1 MKKVLNVVKVLLIIA
16 LVAGAIGGTCY
27 FFYNYVLLNADAFN
41 SFNTLIYGG
50 QTTEFNAKLYEVRG
64 YTDDRF
70 DLIINTNEKLEEM
83 AVNLNYH
90 LVNAEDFDLDERFI
104 EEQIDKVLENQDTAY
119 NMMEEYLIK
128 VDSDFFNREKGAN
141 DLYNQMSRYFVT
153 FSDMIS
159 TINSE
164 LNKTDIIKN
173 ADVKFSIIE
182 VYSNVCIDAFSNL
195 VTDASGLRR
204 VEDSENIDLVNRAIN
219 FKNGFISSSNANANF
234 SYLTNN
240 FIQNYEKCD
249 KEAFA
254 SNLAQ
259 NVNQVV
265 TISDSSTSLVKAT
278 YYFKGVLGI

>member
-41 SFNTLIYGG
+41 SFSTLIYGS

-90 LVNAEDFDLDERFI
+90 LVNAEDFDLDERLI

-128 VDSDFFNREKGAN
+128 VDSDFFNRETGAN

-182 VYSNVCIDAFSNL
+182 VYSNVCIDTFSNL

-259 NVNQVV
+259 NVSQVV
-265 TISDSSTSLVKAT
+265 SISDSSTSLVKAT

>member
-41 SFNTLIYGG
+41 SFSTLIYGS

-90 LVNAEDFDLDERFI
+90 LVNAEDFDLDERLI

-128 VDSDFFNREKGAN
+128 VDSDFFNRETGAN

-265 TISDSSTSLVKAT
+265 SISDSSTSLVKAT

>member
-90 LVNAEDFDLDERFI
+90 LVNAEDFDLDERLI

-265 TISDSSTSLVKAT
+265 SISDSSTSLVKAT

>member
-41 SFNTLIYGG
+41 SFSTLIYGS

-70 DLIINTNEKLEEM
+70 DLIINTNEKLKEM

-90 LVNAEDFDLDERFI
+90 LVNAEDFDLDERLI

-182 VYSNVCIDAFSNL
+182 VYSNVCIDTFSNL

-249 KEAFA
+249 KEVFA

-259 NVNQVV
+259 NVSQVV
-265 TISDSSTSLVKAT
+265 SISDSSTSLVKAT

>member
-41 SFNTLIYGG
+41 SFSTLIYGS

-90 LVNAEDFDLDERFI
+90 LVNAEDFDLDERLI

-265 TISDSSTSLVKAT
+265 SISDSSTSLVKAT

>member
-41 SFNTLIYGG
+41 SFSTLIYGG

-90 LVNAEDFDLDERFI
+90 LVNAEDFDLDERLI

-128 VDSDFFNREKGAN
+128 VDSDFFNRETGAN

-182 VYSNVCIDAFSNL
+182 VYSNVCIDTFSNL

-265 TISDSSTSLVKAT
+265 SISDSSTSLVKAT

>member
-1 MKKVLNVVKVLLIIA
+1 MKKVLNVVKVLLIIS

-41 SFNTLIYGG
+41 SFSTLIYGS

-70 DLIINTNEKLEEM
+70 DLIINTNEKLKEM

-90 LVNAEDFDLDERFI
+90 LVNAEDFDLDERLI

-128 VDSDFFNREKGAN
+128 VDSDFFNRETGAN

-182 VYSNVCIDAFSNL
+182 VYSNVCIDTFSNL

-240 FIQNYEKCD
+240 FIQNYEECD

-259 NVNQVV
+259 NVSQVV
-265 TISDSSTSLVKAT
+265 SISDSSTSLVKAT

>member
-41 SFNTLIYGG
+41 SFSTLIYGS

>member
-41 SFNTLIYGG
+41 SFSTLIYGS

-70 DLIINTNEKLEEM
+70 DLIINTNEKLKEM

-90 LVNAEDFDLDERFI
+90 LVNAEDFDLDERLI

-128 VDSDFFNREKGAN
+128 VDSDFFNRVTGAN

-219 FKNGFISSSNANANF
+219 FKNGFISSSNADANF

-265 TISDSSTSLVKAT
+265 SISDSSTSLVKAT